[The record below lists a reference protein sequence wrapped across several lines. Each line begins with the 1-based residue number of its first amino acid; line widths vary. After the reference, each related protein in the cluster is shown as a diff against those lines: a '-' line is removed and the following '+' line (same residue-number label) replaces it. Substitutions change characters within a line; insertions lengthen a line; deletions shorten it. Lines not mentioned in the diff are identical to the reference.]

1 MPTQM
6 KRAPAKPTKRPAKAL
21 KKPSAGRKPL
31 AAAGERSARPE
42 PRGSQ
47 TDPAVIAFLRE
58 LDHPLKQEIEAVRQL
73 ILGVSP
79 EIREEIKW
87 NAPSFRTTDHFATF
101 NLRAKERVQ
110 LILHTGAKVKDT
122 ATKGMKIA
130 DPAGLLKWLAKDRC
144 LVALSDGKDIQA
156 KRAALEALMREW
168 IGQLRSP

>member
-1 MPTQM
+1 MPTQ
-6 KRAPAKPTKRPAKAL
+6 KKHAAAKPIPQRAKTP
-21 KKPSAGRKPL
+21 KNSSTGRKPRG
-31 AAAGERSARPE
+31 AAGARTAKPE
-42 PRGSQ
+42 LGGAQ

-101 NLRAKERVQ
+101 NLRTKDRVR

-130 DPAGLLKWLAKDRC
+130 DPEGLLEWLAKDRC
-144 LVALSDGKDIQA
+144 LVTLSDGKDLQA
-156 KRAALEALMREW
+156 QRAALEAIVREW
-168 IGQLRSP
+168 LGQIRY